1 MKWRIGYGLVVSGV
15 KDMKDHSS
23 AKAIVLFTAFEPSGD
38 AHAAPVI
45 AALKA
50 MAPDIEIVA
59 WGGPQ
64 MERAGATMIERTAD
78 DGAMGLSALSK
89 IAAVKKTQNAIRQWA
104 QARRV
109 TVHVPVDSPAA
120 NFTIAKFMK
129 ARGVRVCHLVAPQLW
144 AWGPWRLNKLR
155 RCTDL
160 VLCLLPFEQEWFR
173 SRRVPA
179 KFIGHPVINR
189 ILDQAQIDAQSN
201 ELPKGSPKVLLL
213 PGSRSSEVKR
223 NLPLLLK
230 VFSDIQ
236 HNHRRA
242 IAIMVTAND
251 SLARLVR
258 ERVPTLPPGVLLMTG
273 KLDAAISWSEIALC
287 VSGTV
292 SLDLLR
298 QAKPMVGMYR
308 TGLLSVIGANIML
321 SMPNRLLPNIL
332 AGKRVV
338 PEFVPCLGR
347 AGPISAAVEEL
358 LVDQSRLREAANAL
372 RTLLPAFQGKKP
384 DIEAAQAII
393 AFVAGRGPLDNK

>member
-1 MKWRIGYGLVVSGV
+1 MDGV
-15 KDMKDHSS
+15 KNTKDHSS
-23 AKAIVLFTAFEPSGD
+23 AKATVLFTAFEPSGD

-50 MAPDIEIVA
+50 MAPEIEIVA
-59 WGGPQ
+59 CGGPQ
-64 MERAGATMIERTAD
+64 MERAGAIMIERTAD

-89 IAAVKKTQNAIRQWA
+89 IASVKKTQNAIRQWA

-109 TVHVPVDSPAA
+109 NVHVPVDSPAA
-120 NFTIAKFMK
+120 NFAIAKFMK

-189 ILDQAQIDAQSN
+189 MLDQEQIDAQVK
-201 ELPKGSPKVLLL
+201 ELPTGSPKVLLL
-213 PGSRSSEVKR
+213 PGSRSSEVTR

-308 TGLLSVIGANIML
+308 TGLLSVIGGNIML

-347 AGPISAAVEEL
+347 AGPISAAVENL
-358 LVDQSRLREAANAL
+358 LADQSRLRETANVL
-372 RTLLPAFQGKKP
+372 RALLPAFQGKRP
-384 DIEAAQAII
+384 DIEAAEAII
-393 AFVAGRGPLDNK
+393 AFVSGRSPLDNK

>member
-1 MKWRIGYGLVVSGV
+1 MDGV
-15 KDMKDHSS
+15 KNTTDHSS
-23 AKAIVLFTAFEPSGD
+23 AKATVLFTAFEPSGD

-50 MAPDIEIVA
+50 MAPEIEIVA
-59 WGGPQ
+59 CGGPQ
-64 MERAGATMIERTAD
+64 MERAGAIMIERTAD

-89 IAAVKKTQNAIRQWA
+89 IASVKKTQNAIRQWA

-109 TVHVPVDSPAA
+109 NVHVPVDSPAA
-120 NFTIAKFMK
+120 NFAIAKFMK

-189 ILDQAQIDAQSN
+189 ILDQEQMDAQVK
-201 ELPKGSPKVLLL
+201 ELPTGSPKVLLL
-213 PGSRSSEVKR
+213 PGSRSSEVTR

-273 KLDAAISWSEIALC
+273 NLDAAISWSEIALC

-308 TGLLSVIGANIML
+308 TGLLSVIGGNIML

-347 AGPISAAVEEL
+347 AGPISAAVENL
-358 LVDQSRLREAANAL
+358 LVDQSRLRETANAL
-372 RTLLPAFQGKKP
+372 RALLPAFQGKKP
-384 DIEAAQAII
+384 DIEAAEAII
-393 AFVAGRGPLDNK
+393 AFVSGRSPMDNK

>member
-1 MKWRIGYGLVVSGV
+1 M
-15 KDMKDHSS
+15 
-23 AKAIVLFTAFEPSGD
+23 LFTAFEPSGD

-50 MAPDIEIVA
+50 MAPEIEIVA

-78 DGAMGLSALSK
+78 DGSMGLSALSK
-89 IAAVKKTQNAIRQWA
+89 ISSVRKTQAAIRQWA
-104 QARRV
+104 LARRV
-109 TVHVPVDSPAA
+109 NVHVPVDSPAA
-120 NFTIAKFMK
+120 NFAIAKFMK
-129 ARGVRVCHLVAPQLW
+129 SRGVRVCHLVAPQLW

-258 ERVPTLPPGVLLMTG
+258 ERMPTLPPGVLLMTG

-298 QAKPMVGMYR
+298 QAKPMVGIYR

-358 LVDQSRLREAANAL
+358 LVDQSRLRETANAL
-372 RTLLPAFQGKKP
+372 RMLLPAFQGKRP
-384 DIEAAQAII
+384 DIEAAEAII
-393 AFVAGRGPLDNK
+393 AFVTGRSPMDNN

>member
-1 MKWRIGYGLVVSGV
+1 MDAV
-15 KDMKDHSS
+15 KNTKDHSS
-23 AKAIVLFTAFEPSGD
+23 AKATVLFTAFEPSGD

-50 MAPDIEIVA
+50 MAPEIEIVA
-59 WGGPQ
+59 CGGPQ
-64 MERAGATMIERTAD
+64 MERAGAIMIERTAD

-89 IAAVKKTQNAIRQWA
+89 IASVKKTQNAIRQWA

-109 TVHVPVDSPAA
+109 NVHVPVDSPAA
-120 NFTIAKFMK
+120 NFAIAKFMK

-189 ILDQAQIDAQSN
+189 ILDQEQMDAQVK
-201 ELPKGSPKVLLL
+201 ELPTGSPKVLLL
-213 PGSRSSEVKR
+213 PGSRSSEVTR

-251 SLARLVR
+251 ALARLVR

-308 TGLLSVIGANIML
+308 TGLLSVIGGNIML

-347 AGPISAAVEEL
+347 AGPISAAVENL
-358 LVDQSRLREAANAL
+358 LADQSRLRETANAL
-372 RTLLPAFQGKKP
+372 RALLPAFQGKRP
-384 DIEAAQAII
+384 DIEAAEAIV
-393 AFVAGRGPLDNK
+393 AFVSGRSPLDNK

>member
-1 MKWRIGYGLVVSGV
+1 MDGV
-15 KDMKDHSS
+15 KNTKDHSS
-23 AKAIVLFTAFEPSGD
+23 AKATVLFTAFEPSGD

-50 MAPDIEIVA
+50 MAPEIEIVA
-59 WGGPQ
+59 CGGPQ

-89 IAAVKKTQNAIRQWA
+89 IASVKKTQNAIRQWA
-104 QARRV
+104 LARRV
-109 TVHVPVDSPAA
+109 NVHVPVDSPAA
-120 NFTIAKFMK
+120 NFAIAKFMK

-213 PGSRSSEVKR
+213 PGSRSSEVTR

-347 AGPISAAVEEL
+347 AGPISAAVENL
-358 LVDQSRLREAANAL
+358 LADQSRLRETANAL
-372 RTLLPAFQGKKP
+372 RALLPSFQGKRP
-384 DIEAAQAII
+384 DIEAAEAII
-393 AFVAGRGPLDNK
+393 AFVAGRSPLDNK

>member
-1 MKWRIGYGLVVSGV
+1 MDGV
-15 KDMKDHSS
+15 KNTKDHSS
-23 AKAIVLFTAFEPSGD
+23 AKATVLFTAFEPSGD

-45 AALKA
+45 AALKV
-50 MAPDIEIVA
+50 MAPEIEIVA
-59 WGGPQ
+59 CGGPQ
-64 MERAGATMIERTAD
+64 MERAGAIMIERTAD

-89 IAAVKKTQNAIRQWA
+89 IASVKKTQNAIRQWA

-109 TVHVPVDSPAA
+109 NVHVPVDSPAA
-120 NFTIAKFMK
+120 NFAIAKFMK

-189 ILDQAQIDAQSN
+189 MLDQEQIDAQVK
-201 ELPKGSPKVLLL
+201 ELPTGSPKVLLL
-213 PGSRSSEVKR
+213 PGSRSSEVTR

-308 TGLLSVIGANIML
+308 TGLLSVIGGNIML

-347 AGPISAAVEEL
+347 AGPISAAVENL
-358 LVDQSRLREAANAL
+358 LADQSRLRETANVL
-372 RTLLPAFQGKKP
+372 RALLPAFQGKRP
-384 DIEAAQAII
+384 DIEAAEAII
-393 AFVAGRGPLDNK
+393 AFVSGRSPLDNK

>member
-1 MKWRIGYGLVVSGV
+1 MDGV
-15 KDMKDHSS
+15 KNTKDHSS
-23 AKAIVLFTAFEPSGD
+23 AKATVLFTAFEPSGD

-50 MAPDIEIVA
+50 MAPEIEIVA
-59 WGGPQ
+59 CGGPQ
-64 MERAGATMIERTAD
+64 MEHAGAIMIERTAD

-89 IAAVKKTQNAIRQWA
+89 IASVKKTQNAIRQWA

-109 TVHVPVDSPAA
+109 NVHVPVDSPAA
-120 NFTIAKFMK
+120 NFAIAKFMK

-189 ILDQAQIDAQSN
+189 ILDQEQMDAQVK
-201 ELPKGSPKVLLL
+201 ELPTGSPKVLLL
-213 PGSRSSEVKR
+213 PGSRSSEVTR

-308 TGLLSVIGANIML
+308 TGLLSVIGGNIML

-347 AGPISAAVEEL
+347 AGPISAAVENL
-358 LVDQSRLREAANAL
+358 LADQSRLRETANAL
-372 RTLLPAFQGKKP
+372 RALLPAFQGKRP
-384 DIEAAQAII
+384 DIEAAEAII
-393 AFVAGRGPLDNK
+393 AFVSGRSPLDNK

>member
-1 MKWRIGYGLVVSGV
+1 VSGV
-15 KDMKDHSS
+15 KDIKDHSS

-89 IAAVKKTQNAIRQWA
+89 IASVKKTQNAIRQWA

-120 NFTIAKFMK
+120 NFAIAKFMK

-358 LVDQSRLREAANAL
+358 LVDQSRLRETANAL

>member
-1 MKWRIGYGLVVSGV
+1 M
-15 KDMKDHSS
+15 
-23 AKAIVLFTAFEPSGD
+23 LFTAFEPSGD

-50 MAPDIEIVA
+50 MAPEIEIVA

-78 DGAMGLSALSK
+78 DGSMGLSALSK
-89 IAAVKKTQNAIRQWA
+89 ISSVRKTQAAIRQWA
-104 QARRV
+104 LARRV
-109 TVHVPVDSPAA
+109 NVHVPVDSPAA
-120 NFTIAKFMK
+120 NFAIAKFMK
-129 ARGVRVCHLVAPQLW
+129 SRGVRVCHLVAPQLW

-189 ILDQAQIDAQSN
+189 ILDQAQMDAQVK
-201 ELPKGSPKVLLL
+201 ELPTGSPKVLLL

-236 HNHRRA
+236 HNNRRA

-258 ERVPTLPPGVLLMTG
+258 ERVPTLPSGVLLMTG

-308 TGLLSVIGANIML
+308 TGLLSVIGGNIML

-332 AGKRVV
+332 AGKQVV

-347 AGPISAAVEEL
+347 AGPISAAVENL
-358 LVDQSRLREAANAL
+358 LADQSRLRETANAL
-372 RTLLPAFQGKKP
+372 RTLLPAFQGKRP
-384 DIEAAQAII
+384 DIEAAEAII
-393 AFVAGRGPLDNK
+393 AFVAGRSPLDNK

>member
-1 MKWRIGYGLVVSGV
+1 MDSV
-15 KDMKDHSS
+15 KNTKDYSS
-23 AKAIVLFTAFEPSGD
+23 AKATVLFTAFEPSGD

-45 AALKA
+45 AALKT
-50 MAPDIEIVA
+50 MAPEIEIVA

-78 DGAMGLSALSK
+78 DGSMGLSALSK
-89 IAAVKKTQNAIRQWA
+89 IASVKKTQAAIRQWA
-104 QARRV
+104 LARRV
-109 TVHVPVDSPAA
+109 NVHVPVDSPAA
-120 NFTIAKFMK
+120 NFAIAKFMK

-189 ILDQAQIDAQSN
+189 ILDQEQMDAQVK
-201 ELPKGSPKVLLL
+201 ELPTGSPKVLLL
-213 PGSRSSEVKR
+213 PGSRSSEVTR

-308 TGLLSVIGANIML
+308 TGLLSVIGGNIML

-347 AGPISAAVEEL
+347 AGPISAAVENL
-358 LVDQSRLREAANAL
+358 LADQSRLRETANVL
-372 RTLLPAFQGKKP
+372 RALLPAFQGKRP
-384 DIEAAQAII
+384 DIEAAEAII
-393 AFVAGRGPLDNK
+393 AFVSGRSPLDNK

>member
-1 MKWRIGYGLVVSGV
+1 VDAV
-15 KDMKDHSS
+15 KNTKDHSS
-23 AKAIVLFTAFEPSGD
+23 AKATVLFTAFEPSGD

-50 MAPDIEIVA
+50 MAPEIEIVA
-59 WGGPQ
+59 CGGPQ
-64 MERAGATMIERTAD
+64 MERAGAIMIERTAD

-89 IAAVKKTQNAIRQWA
+89 IASVKKTQNAIRQWA

-109 TVHVPVDSPAA
+109 NVHVPVDSPAA
-120 NFTIAKFMK
+120 NFAIAKFMK

-189 ILDQAQIDAQSN
+189 ILDQEQMDAHVK
-201 ELPKGSPKVLLL
+201 ELPTGSPKVLLL
-213 PGSRSSEVKR
+213 PGSRSSEVTR

-251 SLARLVR
+251 ALARLVR

-308 TGLLSVIGANIML
+308 TGLLSVIGGNIML

-347 AGPISAAVEEL
+347 AGPISAAVENL
-358 LVDQSRLREAANAL
+358 LADQSRLRETANAL
-372 RTLLPAFQGKKP
+372 RALLPAFQGKRP
-384 DIEAAQAII
+384 DIEAAEAIV
-393 AFVAGRGPLDNK
+393 AFVSGRSPLDNK

>member
-1 MKWRIGYGLVVSGV
+1 M
-15 KDMKDHSS
+15 
-23 AKAIVLFTAFEPSGD
+23 LFTAFEPSGD

-50 MAPDIEIVA
+50 MAPEIEIVA
-59 WGGPQ
+59 CGGPQ
-64 MERAGATMIERTAD
+64 MERAGAIMIERTAD

-89 IAAVKKTQNAIRQWA
+89 IASVKKTQNAIRQWA

-109 TVHVPVDSPAA
+109 NVHVPVDSPAA
-120 NFTIAKFMK
+120 NFAIAKFMK

-189 ILDQAQIDAQSN
+189 ILDQAQIDTQSN

-358 LVDQSRLREAANAL
+358 LVDQSRLRETANAL
-372 RTLLPAFQGKKP
+372 RMLLPAFQGKRP
-384 DIEAAQAII
+384 DIEAAEAII
-393 AFVAGRGPLDNK
+393 AFVTGRSPMDNN

>member
-1 MKWRIGYGLVVSGV
+1 MDGV
-15 KDMKDHSS
+15 KNTKDHSS
-23 AKAIVLFTAFEPSGD
+23 AKATVLFTAFEPSGD

-50 MAPDIEIVA
+50 MAPEIEIVA
-59 WGGPQ
+59 CGGPQ
-64 MERAGATMIERTAD
+64 MERAGAIMIERTAD

-89 IAAVKKTQNAIRQWA
+89 IASVKKTQNAIRQWA
-104 QARRV
+104 LARRV
-109 TVHVPVDSPAA
+109 NVHVPVDSPAA
-120 NFTIAKFMK
+120 NFAIAKFMK

-258 ERVPTLPPGVLLMTG
+258 ERMPTLPPGVLLMTG

-308 TGLLSVIGANIML
+308 TGLLSVLGGNIML

-358 LVDQSRLREAANAL
+358 LADQSRLRETANAL
-372 RTLLPAFQGKKP
+372 RTLLPAFQGKRP
-384 DIEAAQAII
+384 DIEAAEAII
-393 AFVAGRGPLDNK
+393 AFVSGRSPMDSK

>member
-1 MKWRIGYGLVVSGV
+1 VDSV
-15 KDMKDHSS
+15 KNTKDYSS
-23 AKAIVLFTAFEPSGD
+23 AKATVLFTAFEPSGD

-45 AALKA
+45 AALKT
-50 MAPDIEIVA
+50 MAPEIEIVA

-78 DGAMGLSALSK
+78 DGSMGLSALSK
-89 IAAVKKTQNAIRQWA
+89 IASVKKTQAAIRQWA
-104 QARRV
+104 LARRV
-109 TVHVPVDSPAA
+109 NVHVPVDSPAA
-120 NFTIAKFMK
+120 NFAIAKFMK

-189 ILDQAQIDAQSN
+189 ILDQEQMDAQVK
-201 ELPKGSPKVLLL
+201 ELPTGSPKVLLL
-213 PGSRSSEVKR
+213 PGSRSSEVTR

-308 TGLLSVIGANIML
+308 TGLLSVIGGNIML

-347 AGPISAAVEEL
+347 AGPISAAVENL
-358 LVDQSRLREAANAL
+358 LADQSRLRETANVL
-372 RTLLPAFQGKKP
+372 RALLPAFQGKRP
-384 DIEAAQAII
+384 DIEAAEAII
-393 AFVAGRGPLDNK
+393 AFVSGRSPLDNK

>member
-89 IAAVKKTQNAIRQWA
+89 IASVKKTQNAIRQWA

-189 ILDQAQIDAQSN
+189 ILDQAQIDTQSN

-358 LVDQSRLREAANAL
+358 LVDQSRLRETANAL

>member
-1 MKWRIGYGLVVSGV
+1 MDGV
-15 KDMKDHSS
+15 KNTKDHSS
-23 AKAIVLFTAFEPSGD
+23 AKATVLFTAFEPSGD

-50 MAPDIEIVA
+50 MAPEIEIVA
-59 WGGPQ
+59 CGGPQ
-64 MERAGATMIERTAD
+64 MERAGAIMIERTAD

-89 IAAVKKTQNAIRQWA
+89 IASVKKTQNAIRQWA

-109 TVHVPVDSPAA
+109 NVHVPVDSPAA
-120 NFTIAKFMK
+120 NFAIAKFMK

-189 ILDQAQIDAQSN
+189 ILDQEQMDAQVK
-201 ELPKGSPKVLLL
+201 ELPTGSPKVLLL
-213 PGSRSSEVKR
+213 PGSRSSEVTR

-258 ERVPTLPPGVLLMTG
+258 AHVPTLPPGVLLMTG

-308 TGLLSVIGANIML
+308 TGLLSVIGGNIML

-347 AGPISAAVEEL
+347 AGPISAAVENL
-358 LVDQSRLREAANAL
+358 LVDQSRLRETANAL
-372 RTLLPAFQGKKP
+372 RALLPAFQGKRP
-384 DIEAAQAII
+384 DIEAAEAII
-393 AFVAGRGPLDNK
+393 AFVSGRSPLDNK

>member
-1 MKWRIGYGLVVSGV
+1 MDGV
-15 KDMKDHSS
+15 KNTTDHSS
-23 AKAIVLFTAFEPSGD
+23 AKATVLFTAFEPSGD

-50 MAPDIEIVA
+50 MAPEIEIVA
-59 WGGPQ
+59 CGGPQ
-64 MERAGATMIERTAD
+64 MERAGAIMIERTAD

-89 IAAVKKTQNAIRQWA
+89 IASVKKTQNAIRQWA

-109 TVHVPVDSPAA
+109 NVHVPVDSPAA
-120 NFTIAKFMK
+120 NFAIAKFMK

-189 ILDQAQIDAQSN
+189 ILDQEQMDAQVK
-201 ELPKGSPKVLLL
+201 ELPTGSPKVLLL
-213 PGSRSSEVKR
+213 PGSRSSEVTR

-308 TGLLSVIGANIML
+308 TGLLSVIGGNIML

-347 AGPISAAVEEL
+347 AGPISAAVENL
-358 LVDQSRLREAANAL
+358 LADQSRLRETANAL
-372 RTLLPAFQGKKP
+372 RALLPAFQGKRP
-384 DIEAAQAII
+384 DIEAAEAII
-393 AFVAGRGPLDNK
+393 AFVSGRSPLDNK

>member
-1 MKWRIGYGLVVSGV
+1 MDGV
-15 KDMKDHSS
+15 KNTKDHSS
-23 AKAIVLFTAFEPSGD
+23 AKATVLFTAFEPSGD

-50 MAPDIEIVA
+50 MAPEIEIVA
-59 WGGPQ
+59 CGGPQ
-64 MERAGATMIERTAD
+64 MERAGAIMIERTAD

-89 IAAVKKTQNAIRQWA
+89 IASVKKTQNAIRQWA

-109 TVHVPVDSPAA
+109 NVHVPVDSPAA
-120 NFTIAKFMK
+120 NFAIAKFMK

-273 KLDAAISWSEIALC
+273 KLDAAISWSEVALC

-347 AGPISAAVEEL
+347 AGPISAAVENL
-358 LVDQSRLREAANAL
+358 LADQSRLREIANAL
-372 RTLLPAFQGKKP
+372 RALLPAFQGKRP
-384 DIEAAQAII
+384 DIEAAEAII
-393 AFVAGRGPLDNK
+393 AFVAGRSPLDNK

>member
-1 MKWRIGYGLVVSGV
+1 MDGV
-15 KDMKDHSS
+15 KNIKDHSS
-23 AKAIVLFTAFEPSGD
+23 AKATVLFTAFEPSGD

-50 MAPDIEIVA
+50 MAPEIEIVA
-59 WGGPQ
+59 CGGPQ
-64 MERAGATMIERTAD
+64 MERAGAIMIERTAD

-89 IAAVKKTQNAIRQWA
+89 IASVKKTQNAIRQWA

-109 TVHVPVDSPAA
+109 NVHVPVDSPAA
-120 NFTIAKFMK
+120 NFAIAKFMK

-160 VLCLLPFEQEWFR
+160 VLYLLPFEQEWFR

-189 ILDQAQIDAQSN
+189 ILDQEQMDAQAK
-201 ELPKGSPKVLLL
+201 ELPTGSPKVLLL

-308 TGLLSVIGANIML
+308 TGLLSVVGGNIML

-347 AGPISAAVEEL
+347 AGPISAEVENL
-358 LVDQSRLREAANAL
+358 LADQSRLRETANAL
-372 RTLLPAFQGKKP
+372 RALLPTFQGKRP
-384 DIEAAQAII
+384 DIEAAEAII
-393 AFVAGRGPLDNK
+393 AFVSGRSPLDKK

>member
-1 MKWRIGYGLVVSGV
+1 MDGV
-15 KDMKDHSS
+15 KNTKDHSS
-23 AKAIVLFTAFEPSGD
+23 AKATVLFTAFEPSGD

-50 MAPDIEIVA
+50 MAPEIEIVA
-59 WGGPQ
+59 CGGPQ
-64 MERAGATMIERTAD
+64 MERAGATLIERTAD

-89 IAAVKKTQNAIRQWA
+89 IASVKKTQNAIRQWA
-104 QARRV
+104 LARRV
-109 TVHVPVDSPAA
+109 NVHVPVDSPAA
-120 NFTIAKFMK
+120 NFAIAKFMK

-189 ILDQAQIDAQSN
+189 ILDQAQMDAQVK
-201 ELPKGSPKVLLL
+201 ELPAGSPKVLLL

-236 HNHRRA
+236 HNNRRA

-258 ERVPTLPPGVLLMTG
+258 ERVPTLPSGVLLMTG

-347 AGPISAAVEEL
+347 AGPISAAVENL
-358 LVDQSRLREAANAL
+358 LADQSRLREIANAL
-372 RTLLPAFQGKKP
+372 RALLPAFQGKRP
-384 DIEAAQAII
+384 DIEAAEAII
-393 AFVAGRGPLDNK
+393 AFVAGRSPLDNK

>member
-1 MKWRIGYGLVVSGV
+1 MDGV
-15 KDMKDHSS
+15 KNTKDHSS
-23 AKAIVLFTAFEPSGD
+23 AKATVLFTAFEPSGD

-50 MAPDIEIVA
+50 MAPEIEIVA
-59 WGGPQ
+59 CGGPQ
-64 MERAGATMIERTAD
+64 MERAGATLIERTAD

-89 IAAVKKTQNAIRQWA
+89 IASVKKTQNAIRQWA
-104 QARRV
+104 LARRV
-109 TVHVPVDSPAA
+109 NVHVPVDSPAA
-120 NFTIAKFMK
+120 NFAIAKFMK

-189 ILDQAQIDAQSN
+189 ILDQAQMDAQVK
-201 ELPKGSPKVLLL
+201 ELPAGSPKVLLL

-236 HNHRRA
+236 HNNRRA

-258 ERVPTLPPGVLLMTG
+258 ERVPTLPSGVLLMTG

-308 TGLLSVIGANIML
+308 TGLLSVIGGNIML

-347 AGPISAAVEEL
+347 AGPISAAVENL
-358 LVDQSRLREAANAL
+358 LADQSRLREIANAL
-372 RTLLPAFQGKKP
+372 RALLPAFQGKRP
-384 DIEAAQAII
+384 DIEAAEAII
-393 AFVAGRGPLDNK
+393 AFVAGRSPLDNK

>member
-1 MKWRIGYGLVVSGV
+1 M
-15 KDMKDHSS
+15 
-23 AKAIVLFTAFEPSGD
+23 LFTAFEPSGD

-50 MAPDIEIVA
+50 MAPEIEIVA

-78 DGAMGLSALSK
+78 DGSMGLSALSK
-89 IAAVKKTQNAIRQWA
+89 ISSVRKTQAAIRQWA
-104 QARRV
+104 LARRV
-109 TVHVPVDSPAA
+109 NVHVPVDSPAA
-120 NFTIAKFMK
+120 NFAIAKFMK
-129 ARGVRVCHLVAPQLW
+129 SRGVRVCHLVAPQLW

-258 ERVPTLPPGVLLMTG
+258 ERMPTLPPGVLLMTG

-308 TGLLSVIGANIML
+308 TGLLSVFGGNIML

-358 LVDQSRLREAANAL
+358 LADQSRLRETANAL
-372 RTLLPAFQGKKP
+372 RTLLPAFQGKRP
-384 DIEAAQAII
+384 DIEAAEAII
-393 AFVAGRGPLDNK
+393 AFVSGRSPMDNR

>member
-1 MKWRIGYGLVVSGV
+1 
-15 KDMKDHSS
+15 MKDHSS

-89 IAAVKKTQNAIRQWA
+89 IASVKKTQNAIRQWA

-120 NFTIAKFMK
+120 NFAIAKFMK

-189 ILDQAQIDAQSN
+189 ILDQAQIDTQSN

-358 LVDQSRLREAANAL
+358 LVDQSRLRETANAL
-372 RTLLPAFQGKKP
+372 RMLLPAFQGKRP
-384 DIEAAQAII
+384 DIEAAEAII
-393 AFVAGRGPLDNK
+393 AFVTGRSPMDNN

>member
-1 MKWRIGYGLVVSGV
+1 MKWRIGYGVVVSGV

-89 IAAVKKTQNAIRQWA
+89 IASVKKTQNAIRQWA

-189 ILDQAQIDAQSN
+189 ILDQAQIDTQSN

-298 QAKPMVGMYR
+298 QAKPMVGIYR

-358 LVDQSRLREAANAL
+358 LVDQSRLRETANAL
-372 RTLLPAFQGKKP
+372 RMLLPAFQGKRP
-384 DIEAAQAII
+384 DIEAAEAII
-393 AFVAGRGPLDNK
+393 AFVTGRSPMDNN

>member
-1 MKWRIGYGLVVSGV
+1 
-15 KDMKDHSS
+15 
-23 AKAIVLFTAFEPSGD
+23 
-38 AHAAPVI
+38 
-45 AALKA
+45 
-50 MAPDIEIVA
+50 
-59 WGGPQ
+59 

-89 IAAVKKTQNAIRQWA
+89 IASVKKTQNAIRQWA
-104 QARRV
+104 LARRV
-109 TVHVPVDSPAA
+109 NVHVPVDSPAA
-120 NFTIAKFMK
+120 NFAIAKFMK
-129 ARGVRVCHLVAPQLW
+129 SRGVRVCHLVAPQLW

-189 ILDQAQIDAQSN
+189 ILDQEQMEAQAK

-258 ERVPTLPPGVLLMTG
+258 ERMPTLPPGVLLMTG

-308 TGLLSVIGANIML
+308 TGLLSVLGGNIML

-358 LVDQSRLREAANAL
+358 LADQSRLRETANAL
-372 RTLLPAFQGKKP
+372 RTLLPAFQGKRP
-384 DIEAAQAII
+384 DIEAAEAII
-393 AFVAGRGPLDNK
+393 AFVSGRSPMDSK